1 MNDILKSFTILGVT
15 MIICSFL
22 AFVITYP
29 IYLSHETYMKYAT
42 EGFVE
47 REVIRLY
54 TSGDITF
61 SHSNYEWVKNDAP
74 INGKVENDKR

>member
-1 MNDILKSFTILGVT
+1 
-15 MIICSFL
+15 
-22 AFVITYP
+22 
-29 IYLSHETYMKYAT
+29 MKYAT